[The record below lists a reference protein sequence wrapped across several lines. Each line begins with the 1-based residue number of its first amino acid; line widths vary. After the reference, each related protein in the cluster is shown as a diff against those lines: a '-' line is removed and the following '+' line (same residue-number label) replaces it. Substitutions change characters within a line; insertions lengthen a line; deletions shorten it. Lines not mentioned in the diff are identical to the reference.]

1 MAENT
6 TQTPEKGND
15 ENTLGIFSAK
25 AAAADANAQTSSRTM
40 WGDAWKRLKRNK
52 LAMIGMI
59 WIGFVIVVA
68 LTADLWVPGTLGNP
82 TETDSATM
90 AQNSRL
96 APSPE
101 HPFGTDTLGR
111 DVLCRVIYGSR
122 ISLAV
127 GVLATAISTVLG
139 LIMGALAAYYGGIWD
154 TVIMRLADI
163 FLAFPYTLFVI
174 AMLAVIGPGIQNVF
188 IAIGIL
194 GWPSI
199 ARVFRSAI
207 LTVKENDYVDAA
219 RAMGASDARIIAR
232 HIFPNSVAV
241 IVVYA
246 TMNIGSAILTE
257 AALSFLGMGVQAPN
271 PSWGIMI
278 QDGATYLATQPWLMI
293 MPGLAILTTVLAFTL
308 LGDGLRDALDVKMKD
323 A

>member
-1 MAENT
+1 MDQNKT
-6 TQTPEKGND
+6 TPGQSFDEK
-15 ENTLGIFSAK
+15 LSAK
-25 AAAADANAQTSSRTM
+25 SAEKDVKSGAASRTL
-40 WGDAWKRLKRNK
+40 WSDAWKRLKRNK
-52 LAMIGMI
+52 LAMAGLV
-59 WIGFVIVVA
+59 WIIFMVLVA
-68 LTADLWVPGTLGNP
+68 LTADLWVPQTLGSP
-82 TETDSATM
+82 TAIDSATM
-90 AQNSRL
+90 TANSRL
-96 APSPE
+96 PPSME

-111 DVLCRVIYGSR
+111 DVLCRVVYGAR

-127 GVLATAISTVLG
+127 GLLATAISTVIG
-139 LIMGALAAYYGGIWD
+139 LVMGALAAYYGGIWD
-154 TVIMRLADI
+154 TIIMRLADI

-207 LTVKENDYVDAA
+207 LSVKENDYVDAA

-232 HIFPNSVAV
+232 HLVPNSVAS
-241 IVVYA
+241 IIVYA
-246 TMNIGSAILTE
+246 TMNIGGAILTE
-257 AALSFLGMGVQAPN
+257 SALSFLGMGIVPPD

-278 QDGATYLATQPWLMI
+278 SDGETYLATQPWLMI
-293 MPGLAILTTVLAFTL
+293 MPGIAILTTVLAFTL

>member
-1 MAENT
+1 MDQNNT
-6 TQTPEKGND
+6 TPEQSFD
-15 ENTLGIFSAK
+15 EKLNAKSAEK
-25 AAAADANAQTSSRTM
+25 DVKSGAASRTL
-40 WGDAWKRLKRNK
+40 WSDAWKRLKRNK
-52 LAMIGMI
+52 LAMAGLI
-59 WIGFVIVVA
+59 WIIFMVLVA
-68 LTADLWVPGTLGNP
+68 LTADLWVPQTLGSP
-82 TETDSATM
+82 TAIDSATM
-90 AQNSRL
+90 TANSRL
-96 APSPE
+96 PPSME

-111 DVLCRVIYGSR
+111 DVLCRVVYGAR

-127 GVLATAISTVLG
+127 GLLATAISTVIG
-139 LIMGALAAYYGGIWD
+139 LVMGALAAYYGGIWD
-154 TVIMRLADI
+154 TIIMRLADI

-207 LTVKENDYVDAA
+207 LSVKENDYVDAA

-232 HIFPNSVAV
+232 HIFPNSVAS
-241 IVVYA
+241 IIVYA
-246 TMNIGSAILTE
+246 TMNIGGAILTE
-257 AALSFLGMGVQAPN
+257 SALSFLGMGVVPPD

-278 QDGATYLATQPWLMI
+278 SDGETYLATQPWLMI
-293 MPGLAILTTVLAFTL
+293 MPGIAILTTVLAFTL

>member
-1 MAENT
+1 MSDKT
-6 TQTPEKGND
+6 TQTA
-15 ENTLGIFSAK
+15 ENNAVDAVSA
-25 AAAADANAQTSSRTM
+25 APSRTL
-40 WGDAWKRLKRNK
+40 WGDALNRLKRNK
-52 LAMIGMI
+52 LAVIGAC
-59 WIGFVIVVA
+59 WILFMVIIAV
-68 LTADLWVPGTLGNP
+68 TADLWVPQTLGSP
-82 TETDSATM
+82 TAIDSTTM
-90 AQNSRL
+90 TANSRL
-96 APSPE
+96 APSLE

-111 DVLCRVIYGSR
+111 DVLCRVIYGAR

-127 GVLATAISTVLG
+127 GVLATAISTFIG
-139 LIMGALAAYYGGIWD
+139 LVMGAMAAYNGGWWD
-154 TVIMRLADI
+154 TIIMRFADV

-188 IAIGIL
+188 IAIGVL

-207 LTVKENDYVDAA
+207 LSVKENDYVDAA
-219 RAMGASDARIIAR
+219 RAMGASDARIIVR
-232 HIFPNSVAV
+232 HIFPNSVAS

-246 TMNIGSAILTE
+246 TMNIGGAILTE
-257 AALSFLGMGVQAPN
+257 SALSFLGMGVVPPD

-278 QDGATYLATQPWLMI
+278 QDGQTYLATQPWLMI
-293 MPGLAILTTVLAFTL
+293 MPGIAILTTVLAFTL

>member
-1 MAENT
+1 MADKNKAKDQIKEEIDEAKQNT
-6 TQTPEKGND
+6 ELDMAP
-15 ENTLGIFSAK
+15 
-25 AAAADANAQTSSRTM
+25 SRTL
-40 WGDAWKRLKRNK
+40 WGDAFQRLKRNK
-52 LAMIGMI
+52 LAVIGAC
-59 WIGFVIVVA
+59 WIIFMVIVA
-68 LTADLWVPGTLGNP
+68 LTADLWVPQTLGSP
-82 TETDSATM
+82 TEIDSTTM
-90 AQNSRL
+90 TQMSRL
-96 APSPE
+96 PPSLE

-111 DVLCRVIYGSR
+111 DVLCRVIYGAR

-127 GVLATAISTVLG
+127 GVLATAISTLIG
-139 LIMGALAAYYGGIWD
+139 LVMGALAAYNGGWWD
-154 TVIMRLADI
+154 TLIMRFADI

-188 IAIGIL
+188 IAIGVL

-207 LTVKENDYVDAA
+207 LSVKENDYVDAA
-219 RAMGASDARIIAR
+219 RAMGASDARIIVR
-232 HIFPNSVAV
+232 HIFPNSVAS

-246 TMNIGSAILTE
+246 TMNIGGAILTE
-257 AALSFLGMGVQAPN
+257 SALSFLGMGVIPPD

-278 QDGATYLATQPWLMI
+278 QDGQTYLATQPWLMI
-293 MPGLAILTTVLAFTL
+293 MPGIAILTTVLAFTL